1 MELGVN
7 NEGPPPLSAVFV
19 YLSPSLFQLFPWRT
33 SLFAISPIL
42 SYRRN
47 RTHVHVHI
55 HTLLL
60 SSRRFI
66 PSRKPDHAP
75 WILFASSLVLRSYS
89 RSKLRLPTALEVSGK
104 SGRELYLSLAQHR
117 ERESKE
123 EHVSR
128 FPAGAR
134 YSDCLTPR
142 YRSETKRTQTDT
154 GISLHLSLYLM
165 IYLPIARVARCDK
178 LSTIRRNTA
187 LKL

>member
-1 MELGVN
+1 MRVHR
-7 NEGPPPLSAVFV
+7 LS
-19 YLSPSLFQLFPWRT
+19 SPSLSFSFYLPRFSSFFRDELPSSLSRRFYPTAGIGHTYTYAYNILF
-33 SLFAISPIL
+33 
-42 SYRRN
+42 
-47 RTHVHVHI
+47 
-55 HTLLL
+55 L

-89 RSKLRLPTALEVSGK
+89 WSKLRLPTALEVSRK

-134 YSDCLTPR
+134 YSDCLTLR
-142 YRSETKRTQTDT
+142 YRSETKRTRTDI